1 MKRALIVAFGI
12 ALAAQANA
20 HGNSKAEP
28 EFTLSSP
35 GTVLTGYVTGSAVPI
50 AVSSTERIGRG
61 SLKLRLN
68 GVDVTSALHADGAG
82 SLSGTVAGL
91 EAGANVFELFLKDS
105 DNKRGRGHDDRHS
118 HGRKHGHSHHDT
130 DWDQVAQLTI
140 MKGMAPSL
148 ACDLNTIS
156 TLGGFP
162 VQPAGTMAGT
172 RITQVTLT
180 AATATLPEY
189 CLVRG
194 ILEERNDGLSGIPG
208 TPSYRTNQHYGTLF
222 EVRLPTTWNGR
233 YMFQGGGG
241 TEGGTPSASGQPG
254 GTAGL
259 AVLQSGFVVAA
270 QNGGHLN
277 SELPASFPNFGP
289 GQITDLTRV
298 QVLSQNMFFPDAK
311 AVKDWAYNSIDT
323 TTQTT
328 KYLIDAYYG
337 RAPEKSYFVGCS
349 TSGRQGMAMLQRF
362 PQHYDGVVAGDPF
375 YLPPDI
381 SLSETWGLQ
390 QIINIVPAPGGIPQ
404 YTQSFPPADQ
414 QLFTNAILAACDAA
428 DGLVDGVIDNAGC
441 KFDPAKFVWPSSG
454 PYGSIAPGLPLQ
466 CTGAKTA
473 TCLTPAQVNA
483 TKKIAEGPR
492 DSRGRKIVSPDGT
505 TLSGYPFDG
514 GFMQPQGIPTR
525 DIGTATNPPGNIG
538 LGSGQLSLFWFNNP
552 DATYNPLTVDYN
564 NDLDLV
570 VRRSPAVN
578 NSTRIEPFVRRGGK
592 LMLYHGLSD
601 SGPPWPYT
609 LKYFQDVSERFGED
623 QAAKFMKMYLIPNM
637 GHCSGNAATD
647 RFDMLTPMVDW
658 IENGNAPD
666 DIVASGQSFFS
677 TLGTLTGL
685 PTTRS
690 RPLCAYP
697 KTLRYTG
704 GDMSQASS
712 YACGVH
718 NNNNHNHH

>member
-1 MKRALIVAFGI
+1 MNRVLALVLTVLLAGQASAHNKPNEEPQFTVA
-12 ALAAQANA
+12 
-20 HGNSKAEP
+20 
-28 EFTLSSP
+28 SP
-35 GTVLTGYVTGSAVPI
+35 GNALTGYVSGDAVPI
-50 AVSSTERIGRG
+50 VVASTARIPRG
-61 SLKLRLN
+61 SLKLTLN
-68 GVDVTSALHADGAG
+68 GVDVTAALSADAGG

-91 EAGANVFELFLKDS
+91 EPGANVFELYSREQHGKH
-105 DNKRGRGHDDRHS
+105 GRGHRHWHRHFDR
-118 HGRKHGHSHHDT
+118 DP
-130 DWDQVAQLTI
+130 VAQLTL
-140 MKGMAPSL
+140 MKAIAPAL
-148 ACDLNTIS
+148 VCDLNTIS
-156 TLGGFP
+156 NLGGFP
-162 VQPAGTMAGT
+162 VQPSGTMAGT

-180 AATATLPEY
+180 LATATLPEY
-189 CLVRG
+189 CSVRG

-222 EVRLPTTWNGR
+222 EVRLPTAWNGR

-241 TEGGTPSASGQPG
+241 TEGGTPNATGQPG
-254 GTAGL
+254 GTNGI

-277 SELPASFPNFGP
+277 SELPASYPPGP
-289 GQITDLTRV
+289 ITDLNHI
-298 QVLSQNMFFPDAK
+298 QVLGQNMFFPDEK
-311 AVKDWAYNSIDT
+311 AVRDWAYNSIDT

-381 SLSETWGLQ
+381 SASETWGLQ
-390 QIINIVPAPGGIPQ
+390 QIINIVPIIDGAPQ

-414 QLFTNAILAACDAA
+414 QLFTSAILAACDAA

-441 KFDPAKFVWPSSG
+441 KFDPATFVWPSSG
-454 PYGSIAPGLPLQ
+454 PYGSIAPGQPLQ

-505 TLSGYPFDG
+505 PLSGYPFDG

-538 LGSGQLSLFWFNNP
+538 LGSGQLPLFWFTNP
-552 DATYNPLTVDYN
+552 DPTYNPLTVDYN
-564 NDLDLV
+564 NDIDLM

-609 LKYFQDVSERFGED
+609 LKYFEDVSDRFGKER
-623 QAAKFMKMYLIPNM
+623 ANGFMKMYLIPNM

-666 DIVASGQSFFS
+666 DIVATGQNFFS

-712 YACGVH
+712 YACGMH
-718 NNNNHNHH
+718 GHDHDHR

>member
-1 MKRALIVAFGI
+1 MNRTLVLVIGA
-12 ALAAQANA
+12 ALAILASTARA
-20 HGNSKAEP
+20 HNKPEP
-28 EFTLSSP
+28 EFSLSSP
-35 GTVLTGYVTGSAVPI
+35 GLVLTGYVTGASVPI
-50 AVSSTERIGRG
+50 TVTSSQRIARG
-61 SLKLRLN
+61 SLKLKLN

-91 EAGANVFELFLKDS
+91 EPGANVFELFARD
-105 DNKRGRGHDDRHS
+105 DDGRRSTRHHRHHNRHDH
-118 HGRKHGHSHHDT
+118 

-140 MKGMAPSL
+140 MKAIAPAL
-148 ACDLNTIS
+148 ACDLTTIS

-162 VQPAGTMAGT
+162 VQPSGTMAGT
-172 RITQVTLT
+172 RITAVSLV

-222 EVRLPTTWNGR
+222 EVRLPTAWNGR

-241 TEGGTPSASGQPG
+241 TEGGTPNATGQPG
-254 GTAGL
+254 GTSGL

-277 SELPASFPNFGP
+277 SELPASYPPGP
-289 GQITDLTRV
+289 ITDLNHI
-298 QVLSQNMFFPDAK
+298 QVLGQNMFFPDEK
-311 AVKDWAYNSIDT
+311 AVRDWAYNSIDT

-381 SLSETWGLQ
+381 SASETWGLQ
-390 QIINIVPAPGGIPQ
+390 QIINIVPIVDGVPQ

-441 KFDPAKFVWPSSG
+441 KFDPAKFVWPASG

-505 TLSGYPFDG
+505 PLSGYPFDG

-538 LGSGQLSLFWFNNP
+538 LGSGQLPLFWFTNP
-552 DATYNPLTVDYN
+552 DPTYNPLTVDYN
-564 NDLDLV
+564 NDIDLM

-609 LKYFQDVSERFGED
+609 LKYFEDVSDRFGKERAND
-623 QAAKFMKMYLIPNM
+623 FMKMYLIPNM

-666 DIVASGQSFFS
+666 DIVASGVNFFS

-685 PTTRS
+685 PSTRS

-718 NNNNHNHH
+718 GGRH